1 MTMRPAPRRD
11 AAARTGI
18 EGIQD
23 SIQRDVCRAT
33 PRATPLDVSPDA
45 SPPGTSPAVGGPL
58 RRVPAQRAARALA
71 EARRAARGARREIV
85 VLGPVL
91 VAILV
96 IYDQRHAIA
105 PGFERYVRYGTVVAL
120 VLLGWRIARDIG
132 RAVGPEL
139 LRRLDPST
147 AGTVGFLIRLAAIV
161 VAVLAALRIAGVHQS
176 DLALGG
182 AFTAVV
188 VGLAAQQTLANLFA
202 GMVLMSARPFQIG
215 ERVRFQAGNLAGTSE
230 GTVASIGLMYVTLRH
245 GADTILLPNT
255 AALSAAVEP
264 LREPDRADF
273 TARLR
278 PDVRVAD
285 LQRLLDRRVG
295 VPTLDAPA
303 ITLESLDKDELVVR
317 ISATPMEHRDGP
329 RLADELLAAI
339 GAVIS
344 EHPAADQSSPTSDGP
359 SAAER
364 PATRTAGAAPMA

>member
-1 MTMRPAPRRD
+1 M
-11 AAARTGI
+11 
-18 EGIQD
+18 
-23 SIQRDVCRAT
+23 
-33 PRATPLDVSPDA
+33 SPTA
-45 SPPGTSPAVGGPL
+45 GGPV
-58 RRVPAQRAARALA
+58 RRTPAQRAARALT
-71 EARRAARGARREIV
+71 EARRAAKGARREIV

-96 IYDQRHAIA
+96 VYDQRHAIA

-120 VLLGWRIARDIG
+120 FLLGWRIARDIG
-132 RAVGPEL
+132 RAFGPQL

-147 AGTVGFLIRLAAIV
+147 AGTVGFLIRLVAII

-188 VGLAAQQTLANLFA
+188 LGLAAQQTLANLFA

-215 ERVRFQAGNLAGTSE
+215 ERVRFQAGGLAGTSE
-230 GTVASIGLMYVTLRH
+230 GTVHSIGLMYITLRH
-245 GADTILLPNT
+245 GADTILLPNA

-278 PDVRVAD
+278 PDVRVSD
-285 LQRLLDRRVG
+285 LQRLLDARVR
-295 VPTLDAPA
+295 VPTLDPPA

-317 ISATPMEHRDGP
+317 ISATPLEHRDGS

-344 EHPAADQSSPTSDGP
+344 EHPAPKPSGPANDEP
-359 SAAER
+359 SAAAQ
-364 PATRTAGAAPMA
+364 PSPSDATATPVM

>member
-1 MTMRPAPRRD
+1 LPGAPS
-11 AAARTGI
+11 GYS
-18 EGIQD
+18 E
-23 SIQRDVCRAT
+23 
-33 PRATPLDVSPDA
+33 DVSPDA
-45 SPPGTSPAVGGPL
+45 SSPGPSPAADGSA
-58 RRVPAQRAARALA
+58 RRTPGQRAARAVG
-71 EARRAARGARREIV
+71 EARRAARAARREIL

-96 IYDQRHAIA
+96 VYDQRHAIA

-120 VLLGWRIARDIG
+120 FLLGWRIARDIG
-132 RAVGPEL
+132 RAVGPQL
-139 LRRLDPST
+139 VRRLDPST
-147 AGTVGFLIRLAAIV
+147 AGTVGFLIRLTAIV
-161 VAVLAALRIAGVHQS
+161 IVVLAALRIAGVHQS

-230 GTVASIGLMYVTLRH
+230 GTVHSIGLMYVTLRH

-278 PDVRVAD
+278 PDVRVSD
-285 LQRLLDRRVG
+285 LQRFLDARVR
-295 VPTLDAPA
+295 VATLDAPA
-303 ITLESLDKDELVVR
+303 ITVESLDKDELVVR
-317 ISATPMEHRDGP
+317 ISATPLEHRDGP

-344 EHPAADQSSPTSDGP
+344 AHPAPEASGPSGDRAPAQDQPSTSD
-359 SAAER
+359 
-364 PATRTAGAAPMA
+364 AGVTPLT